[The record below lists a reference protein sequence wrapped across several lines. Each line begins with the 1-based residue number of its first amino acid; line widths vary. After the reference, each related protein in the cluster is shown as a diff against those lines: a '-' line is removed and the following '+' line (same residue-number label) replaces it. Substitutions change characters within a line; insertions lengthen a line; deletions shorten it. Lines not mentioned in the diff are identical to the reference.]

1 MDEFDKIREL
11 SNELTERREPSFTF
25 QEQTTEV
32 KIGDETERSEAAS
45 LSVFHSETAK
55 DPAGEEVV
63 EKEPSTVRLH
73 MIALISFVFV
83 LIAVVIGFAFFGDSS
98 APEDVVTITATAE
111 PVKVKPDQPG
121 GLLIPD
127 QDKVVYEKM
136 RSGSVSTKVEK
147 LFPEAEQPVVPDNL
161 KQAPPAENLVPV
173 EQIQAVNPLQDAA
186 VAPVPKVE
194 VVPLDAPKVK
204 PAAPKAP
211 VAQTAPADVWKVQL
225 LSSSSKASVEKAWP
239 RILAKNKALLSNMP
253 YSVVSANVP
262 GKGTFYRL
270 WVGQFKSKEMAA
282 ALCGKLKAR
291 KQDCVVAK

>member
-11 SNELTERREPSFTF
+11 SNELTDRREPSFTF
-25 QEQTTEV
+25 QDKVTEV
-32 KIGDETERSEAAS
+32 KIGDDTERSEVAS
-45 LSVFHSETAK
+45 LSVFNADEPK

-73 MIALISFVFV
+73 MIALISFAFV
-83 LIAVVIGFAFFGDSS
+83 LVAVVIGFAFFGDST
-98 APEDVVTITATAE
+98 APEEVVTITATAE

-136 RSGSVSTKVEK
+136 RSGSVPTKVEK
-147 LFPEAEQPVVPDNL
+147 LFPEAEQPVVPDGL
-161 KQAPPAENLVPV
+161 KEAPADDLVPV
-173 EQIQAVNPLQDAA
+173 EQIKAINPLQEAA
-186 VAPVPKVE
+186 PAAPIKVE
-194 VVPLDAPKVK
+194 AVPLDAPKPKPAVQK
-204 PAAPKAP
+204 AAAPAAPAE
-211 VAQTAPADVWKVQL
+211 VWKVQL

-262 GKGTFYRL
+262 GKGIFYRL
-270 WVGQFKSKEMAA
+270 WVGQFKSKEMASS
-282 ALCGKLKAR
+282 LCNKLKAR